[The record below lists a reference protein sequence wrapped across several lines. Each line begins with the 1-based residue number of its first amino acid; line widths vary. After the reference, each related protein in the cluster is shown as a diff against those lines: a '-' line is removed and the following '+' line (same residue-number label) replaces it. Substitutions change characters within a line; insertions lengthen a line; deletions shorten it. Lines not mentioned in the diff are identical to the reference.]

1 MLSTLD
7 RYILKNT
14 LLSFIGGTVV
24 LTLIVW
30 VTQVLR
36 EVDLVTSKGQSILL
50 FLQIAGFLIPMLTL
64 VILPI
69 ALFAAISQT
78 LNKLAGDSELIV
90 MTASGVSPLR
100 IMRPFLILT
109 TGVSAAV
116 LFLALTLAP
125 MSIRNLRILGNQAQT
140 NIISVIVKPGKF
152 IDLQAGLTFH
162 IRERLAG
169 GVLAGL
175 LIADTRDKTL
185 HMTYVAERGIIAE
198 IDSGNFLVLENG
210 TLQRRT
216 VANGEVALV
225 AFDKYAF
232 DLTTFTQSEA
242 VYFRPSE
249 RTLAELL
256 TPDPKDRFYIQT
268 PGRYTQ
274 EIHDR
279 FSAPLYPFAFM
290 MIALAFLGQAGT
302 TRTSRTG
309 AGVSAVFFML
319 TTKALSLGVSN
330 LIVSQPHNYIYAY
343 IFPLIVIVFFGGAA
357 LGFYKIMTS
366 EELFKQLAFYIRK
379 TPLKKYLAKKEVMT

>member
-69 ALFAAISQT
+69 ALFAAVSQT

-90 MTASGVSPLR
+90 MTASGVSPMR

-125 MSIRNLRILGNQAQT
+125 MSIRNLRILGNQAQS

-152 IDLQAGLTFH
+152 IDLQTGLTFH

-175 LIADTRDKTL
+175 LIADTRDNAL

-198 IDSGNFLVLENG
+198 IQEGN
-210 TLQRRT
+210 LQRRT
-216 VANGEVALV
+216 VATGEVALV

-232 DLTTFTQSEA
+232 DLTTFTQA
-242 VYFRPSE
+242 NTLYFRPSE
-249 RTLAELL
+249 KSLHELMN
-256 TPDPKDRFYIQT
+256 PDPNDPAFLQS
-268 PGRYTQ
+268 PGRFSQ

-319 TTKALSLGVSN
+319 TTKALSLGISN
-330 LIVSQPHNYIYAY
+330 IIVSQPHNYIYAY

-366 EELFKQLAFYIRK
+366 EELFKQLSFYIRK
-379 TPLKKYLAKKEVMT
+379 TPLKKYLVKNEATT